1 MNYTDVLEKA
11 KENVGPYCKA
21 CNICNGYGCKGQIPG
36 PGAKGRGDGAIKNY
50 EAWEQ
55 YRINMDTIT
64 DIQTVSTETSYFG
77 YKTRAPI
84 FAGPVGA
91 VKNHYSDKYS
101 DMEYNKIMLEQ
112 MNEDG
117 LLAFTGDG
125 KNESVMIEACEALAR
140 IYGRGNSNN
149 KALGY

>member
-1 MNYTDVLEKA
+1 MNYTDVLKKT

-64 DIQTVSTETSYFG
+64 DIQTVSTETSYLFSS
-77 YKTRAPI
+77 
-84 FAGPVGA
+84 V
-91 VKNHYSDKYS
+91 
-101 DMEYNKIMLEQ
+101 
-112 MNEDG
+112 
-117 LLAFTGDG
+117 LA
-125 KNESVMIEACEALAR
+125 S
-140 IYGRGNSNN
+140 S
-149 KALGY
+149 